1 MKCWQCDNEAEGTCR
16 FCGRAVCKNEVQTMP
31 FILTVF
37 VGKDS
42 IPKVISVADVL
53 WCGVCKPQPAPIPMP
68 EIF

>member
-1 MKCWQCDNEAEGTCR
+1 
-16 FCGRAVCKNEVQTMP
+16 MP

-37 VGKDS
+37 VGKES

-53 WCGVCKPQPAPIPMP
+53 WCGLCKPQPAPIPMP